1 MKQSRNPETI
11 HPPVGRYVHQI
22 EVSGESRML
31 FMAGQVGKGL
41 DGSVPADPVDQLDVA
56 LQNVLHNLA
65 AADFQVSD
73 LVKITTYVVGEIDAA
88 RRREVLERRLGDHV
102 STSTLVFVPK
112 LAAPEYLVEI
122 DAWAVRA

>member
-1 MKQSRNPETI
+1 MKQPRNPETI

-22 EVSGESRML
+22 EISGESRML
-31 FMAGQVGKGL
+31 FMAGQVGKEL

-56 LQNVLHNLA
+56 LQNVLRNMA
-65 AADFQVSD
+65 AADFEVTD
-73 LVKITTYVVGEIDAA
+73 LVKLTTYVVGEMDPA
-88 RRREVLERRLGDHV
+88 RRRGVLERLLGDHV